1 MIHKTNWQKTLQDPL
16 KFKSNSN
23 QSWSVQ
29 NQWDWTVAHSEYHF
43 DDTIQDQE
51 GEWFKVL
58 GRFEGDFKE
67 ESDRLIKE
75 SKTVWVSPVQYSYK
89 NEDEVTML
97 EQEEYDIAQGDDD
110 PNRVI
115 LTNMTDDLTDY
126 PMLTKMNNS
135 FGVLGEYDGPFK
147 SKSHVQLPGQMF
159 NLHIDKL
166 WEICEED
173 PEQICRI
180 TILLEDWRP
189 GQFYMY
195 GNYIYE
201 RWKAGEAHIFDWANV
216 PHATANASNYPRP
229 TLQITGLKSD
239 LTREIIE
246 NGSSD
251 VIWKI

>member
-126 PMLTKMNNS
+126 PMLTKMNN
-135 FGVLGEYDGPFK
+135 
-147 SKSHVQLPGQMF
+147 
-159 NLHIDKL
+159 
-166 WEICEED
+166 
-173 PEQICRI
+173 
-180 TILLEDWRP
+180 
-189 GQFYMY
+189 
-195 GNYIYE
+195 
-201 RWKAGEAHIFDWANV
+201 
-216 PHATANASNYPRP
+216 
-229 TLQITGLKSD
+229 
-239 LTREIIE
+239 
-246 NGSSD
+246 
-251 VIWKI
+251 